1 MDNYQAAN
9 KHKWNELA
17 EVNFTSPGSD
27 YDVQSFIEA
36 ADGVEGLNKTER
48 EELGSVEGLDILHL
62 QCHFGKD
69 TIRMKRSGARRATG
83 LDFSPVAIR
92 YARSLAA
99 ATDTAVTFVE
109 GNLYDAPTLIDDVFD
124 LVYVTWGTICWLP
137 DIEGWARVV
146 AHFVKPG
153 GRFYFLDQHP
163 VVLSFDYHASAP
175 HAPIYDFFHKPDP
188 IAFDDT
194 SVYSDPDATVKTVRS
209 YEWIHPVGDVVT
221 ALIDAGLQIEYL
233 HEFDTVSWKA
243 LAFMEL
249 CDDGLYRLPKG
260 MPRLP
265 MSYSISARKPL

>member
-1 MDNYQAAN
+1 MSEYLEAN
-9 KHKWNELA
+9 QQKWNELA
-17 EVNFTSPGSD
+17 EVNFRSPGSD
-27 YDVQSFIEA
+27 YDVQSFIAA

-69 TIRMKRSGARRATG
+69 TIRLKRSGARSATG
-83 LDFSPVAIR
+83 LDFSPVAIKH
-92 YARSLAA
+92 ARALAV
-99 ATDTAVTFVE
+99 ATDTDATFVE
-109 GNLYDAPTLIDDVFD
+109 GNLYDAPKLIDGVFD

-137 DIEGWARVV
+137 DIEGWARVI

-163 VVLSFDYHASAP
+163 VVLSFDDHAPAP
-175 HAPIYDFFHKPDP
+175 HEPVYDYFHKPDP
-188 IAFDDT
+188 IAIDDT
-194 SVYSDPDATVKTVRS
+194 SVYSDENATLKTMRS
-209 YEWIHPVGDVVT
+209 YEWTHPVGEVVT
-221 ALIDAGLQIEYL
+221 ALVDAGLRIEYL
-233 HEFDTVSWKA
+233 HEFDTVTWKA

-249 CDDGLYRLPKG
+249 CDDGLYRLPEG

>member
-1 MDNYQAAN
+1 MPQSNTQSYINGGAN
-9 KHKWNELA
+9 VRARASDLA
-17 EVNFTSPGSD
+17 SSPE
-27 YDVQSFIEA
+27 Q
-36 ADGVEGLNKTER
+36 
-48 EELGSVEGLDILHL
+48 
-62 QCHFGKD
+62 
-69 TIRMKRSGARRATG
+69 RSN
-83 LDFSPVAIR
+83 
-92 YARSLAA
+92 AA
-99 ATDTAVTFVE
+99 ARFASRWDCSGDVAQRAAAALVTESAVLGEFDPAVLAFKTDEERAAAREKDRGRRDKKTRR
-109 GNLYDAPTLIDDVFD
+109 TLIGLLRV
-124 LVYVTWGTICWLP
+124 V
-137 DIEGWARVV
+137 EGWARVV

-175 HAPIYDFFHKPDP
+175 HPPIYDFFHKPDP

-221 ALIDAGLQIEYL
+221 SLIDAGLQIEYL

-249 CDDGLYRLPKG
+249 CDDGLYRLPEG

>member
-1 MDNYQAAN
+1 MSLRKGYDPDEA
-9 KHKWNELA
+9 LRRS
-17 EVNFTSPGSD
+17 TRDGS
-27 YDVQSFIEA
+27 
-36 ADGVEGLNKTER
+36 G
-48 EELGSVEGLDILHL
+48 
-62 QCHFGKD
+62 
-69 TIRMKRSGARRATG
+69 
-83 LDFSPVAIR
+83 FSPAAIR

-146 AHFVKPG
+146 EHFVKPG

-175 HAPIYDFFHKPDP
+175 HPPIYDFFHKPDP

-221 ALIDAGLQIEYL
+221 ALIDA
-233 HEFDTVSWKA
+233 D
-243 LAFMEL
+243 
-249 CDDGLYRLPKG
+249 CRLNT
-260 MPRLP
+260 
-265 MSYSISARKPL
+265 MSSIR